1 MNSLHQTGIEI
12 LKRLES
18 GGYAAVFVGGFVRD
32 FLLDRPSSDIDIATS
47 ATPLQVKALFPK
59 TKDTGVKYGTVTVFL
74 NDHRFEVTTFRTEGS
89 YQDARHPENI
99 DYASKLEDDLVRR
112 DFTINA
118 IAMDA
123 SGAILDP
130 VGGRNDLANRT
141 IRAIGDPAIRFE
153 EDALRMLRAFRF
165 AAKLD
170 FAIEPKTKLAI
181 ERYRDRLK
189 QLPSERILDEIR
201 TMLAQT
207 HADRALRDMLECR
220 LDDVFLQ
227 WGEGIR
233 VFGEADGSIPSF
245 ETFFAVSLLNL
256 DGDAIDAWRFSNR
269 EKTKIRRLIDLIQVT
284 EADSFTPMLLYC
296 YGLDLCLQADL
307 ANAARVRRP
316 PSGPQIRLL
325 DAALPIRRPC
335 DLAFKGDDLLQ
346 LTGVR
351 NARVIG
357 QVIEEMIEAI
367 LNGALPNEREP
378 LSAFALD
385 RIQTLLT
392 AEETL

>member
-1 MNSLHQTGIEI
+1 MDTYLVGGAVRDRLLGLPVRERDFVVVGAVPDDLMAQGFRPVGKDFPVFLHPQTGEEYA
-12 LKRLES
+12 LARTERKS
-18 GGYAAVFVGGFVRD
+18 GRGHTGFVVHAAPD
-32 FLLDRPSSDIDIATS
+32 VTLD
-47 ATPLQVKALFPK
+47 
-59 TKDTGVKYGTVTVFL
+59 
-74 NDHRFEVTTFRTEGS
+74 
-89 YQDARHPENI
+89 
-99 DYASKLEDDLVRR
+99 EDLARR

-170 FAIEPKTKLAI
+170 FEIEPKTKRAI
-181 ERYRDRLK
+181 AESRDRLK
-189 QLPSERILDEIR
+189 QLPTERILDEIR

-227 WGEGIR
+227 WAEGIR
-233 VFGEADGSIPSF
+233 LFANADGRIPSF

-307 ANAARVRRP
+307 ANAARFRRP
-316 PSGPQIRLL
+316 PKDMQIRLL

-346 LTGVR
+346 LTGVH

-367 LNGALPNEREP
+367 LNGSLPNERDP
-378 LSAFALD
+378 LSAFALE